1 MTPYLADSE
10 LHALVRGGESDRV
23 EFKETQSKHS
33 ADKIKQTICA
43 FANDLP
49 DHKQPGVLIVGLTDQ
64 GTCANLP
71 ITDDLL
77 TTLADWR
84 QVVLPFPEIAVQ
96 KRTVYGCEVAVVT
109 VQPHPNP
116 PLRYDGRV
124 YVRVGSTT
132 RVASPAEEQR
142 LIEKRR
148 AGNKPFDLHPV
159 YGASLRDLN
168 QRAFDEY
175 LTLAIKPDILAQ
187 NNRSY
192 VQQLASLRFITS
204 IDDTT
209 PTVLGIL
216 TVGTNP
222 SLYIPGSYV
231 QFIRYDGTTILD
243 PIQDQQEL
251 RGTLLEILRQLDEKL
266 SINVMTALRV
276 GSQSMAF
283 ASPDYPIVALQQ
295 IARNAIL
302 HRNYESSNAPV
313 YIRWFA
319 DRVEITSPGGLF
331 GSVTR
336 ANFGTGTTDYRNP
349 NLAEVMKHLGYVERF
364 GVGIAMARQAL
375 ERNGNP
381 PLAFDIQD
389 TTITVVL
396 RRTS

>member
-1 MTPYLADSE
+1 MAAYLTDSE
-10 LHALVRGGESDRV
+10 LQTLVRGGESDRV
-23 EFKETQSKHS
+23 EFKESQPKNS

-49 DHKQPGVLIVGLTDQ
+49 DHKQPGVLIIGLTDR
-64 GTCANLP
+64 GECAHLP
-71 ITDDLL
+71 ITDKLL

-84 QVVLPFPEIAVQ
+84 QEIIPFPEITVQ
-96 KRTVYGCEVAVVT
+96 HRTVQGCDVAVVA

-132 RVASPAEEQR
+132 RVASATEEQR

-159 YGASLRDLN
+159 YGATLADLHPP
-168 QRAFDEY
+168 AIDEY
-175 LTLAIKPDILAQ
+175 LAVAIKPDILAQ

-192 VQQLASLRFITS
+192 VQKLASLRFITS
-204 IDDTT
+204 IDDST
-209 PTVLGIL
+209 PTVVGIL

-231 QFIRYDGTTILD
+231 QFIRYDGSTILD

-251 RGTLLEILRQLDEKL
+251 RGTLLEILHQLDEKL
-266 SINVMTALRV
+266 SINVMTALHV
-276 GSQSMAF
+276 GTQPTAQ

-319 DRVEITSPGGLF
+319 DRVEITSPGGTF

-336 ANFGTGTTDYRNP
+336 ENFGSGVTDYRNP
-349 NLAEVMKHLGYVERF
+349 NIAGVMKNLGYVERF
-364 GVGIAMARQAL
+364 GIGIATAEQEL
-375 ERNGNP
+375 KNNGNP
-381 PLAFDIQD
+381 PLEFNLQD
-389 TTITVVL
+389 TIITCVI
-396 RRTS
+396 RRRL

>member
-1 MTPYLADSE
+1 MAYLTDSALE
-10 LHALVRGGESDRV
+10 ALVRGGESDQV
-23 EFKETQSKHS
+23 EFKESQPKNS

-49 DHKQPGVLIVGLTDQ
+49 EHKQPGVLIIGLTDR
-64 GTCANLP
+64 GECAHLP
-71 ITDDLL
+71 ITDELL
-77 TTLADWR
+77 KTLADWR
-84 QVVLPFPEIAVQ
+84 QVILPFPEIAVQ
-96 KRTVYGCEVAVVT
+96 HRTVQGCDVAVVT
-109 VQPHPNP
+109 VQPHPDP

-132 RVASPAEEQR
+132 RVASPTDEQR

-159 YGASLRDLN
+159 YGATLADLH
-168 QRAFDEY
+168 RPAFDEY
-175 LTLAIKPDILAQ
+175 LAVAIKPDILAQ

-192 VQQLASLRFITS
+192 VHKLASLRFITS
-204 IDDTT
+204 IDDST
-209 PTVLGIL
+209 PTVVGIL

-276 GSQSMAF
+276 GTQPTAQ

-302 HRNYESSNAPV
+302 HRNYESSHAPV

-319 DRVEITSPGGLF
+319 DRVEITSPGGTF
-331 GSVTR
+331 GSITR
-336 ANFGTGTTDYRNP
+336 ENFGSGATDYRNP
-349 NLAEVMKHLGYVERF
+349 NIAEVMKNLGYVERF
-364 GVGIAMARQAL
+364 GIGIAKAEQEL
-375 ERNGNP
+375 QNNGNP
-381 PLAFDIQD
+381 PLEFDIQN
-389 TTITVVL
+389 TTITCVI
-396 RRTS
+396 RRRL